1 MLTCSL
7 CGQEIKDLQEDH
19 THMPDF
25 ALNVWNCQASL
36 VWNKTKGNQTI
47 TESLPFNLPDRWV
60 NFVLET
66 CGGAI
71 NMSGQYRLPGII
83 WEWVLAKLR
92 GDEKGAIFIEKK
104 IDELI
109 DKHGF

>member
-1 MLTCSL
+1 MSGKHSKVNCVNCHSGLEKHLKSP
-7 CGQEIKDLQEDH
+7 G
-19 THMPDF
+19 PDTRP
-25 ALNVWNCQASL
+25 V
-36 VWNKTKGNQTI
+36 

-83 WEWVLAKLR
+83 WEWVLTKLR
-92 GDEKGAIFIEKK
+92 GDEKGAVFIEKR

-109 DKHGF
+109 DRHGF